1 MTNVLGIICEYNP
14 FHNGHL
20 YQLEEAKKACN
31 ADFTI
36 AVMSGN
42 FTQRGDVAL
51 FDKWTRTEMALK
63 NGIDLVIELPT
74 VYATSS
80 AENFAN
86 GAIKILNSLGI
97 VDYLAFGSESGDI
110 TLLDKIATILYNEP
124 KEFSQLINMQ
134 LRSGLSYPKAR
145 ELAIATYFRGSK
157 QYTEALESPNNILGI
172 EYLKALKRQKSSI
185 IPITIKRI
193 NSDYNSTT
201 TKNNFAS
208 ATAIRE
214 RLQNNKNIHRLVPYE
229 TYELIEE
236 KLKKKDFL
244 TNLSIFEKEIIYSLR
259 KMTLEEIANLPDV
272 TEGLEN
278 KIKFAVSNFTTLDK
292 VIENIKSKRFT
303 QTRIQRILVYALL
316 EITKKDMNI
325 ARKAIP
331 YIRVLGFNKHGK
343 KIISAIASNNPK
355 LKIIISLK
363 RFLDSNPDNSTKQLL
378 SKDIL
383 ATNIYTLGLKENP
396 VANLDYTHKIIEIK

>member
-1 MTNVLGIICEYNP
+1 MSHFWGYI
-14 FHNGHL
+14 F
-20 YQLEEAKKACN
+20 
-31 ADFTI
+31 
-36 AVMSGN
+36 MSGN

-172 EYLKALKRQKSSI
+172 EYLKALKRQKSHI

-193 NSDYNSTT
+193 NSDYNSTS

-208 ATAIRE
+208 ATAIRTMIK
-214 RLQNNKNIHRLVPYE
+214 NKKPNTSKTYDYSNSDLGIALIQPVTGTITSRFGRRSSGQHTGLDIATSTGTPIVAAAGGTVTYSGYKGSYGNLLVISHGNGVT
-229 TYELIEE
+229 TYYAHCS
-236 KLKKKDFL
+236 KLYVSAGV
-244 TNLSIFEKEIIYSLR
+244 TVAQGQQ
-259 KMTLEEIANLPDV
+259 IA
-272 TEGLEN
+272 
-278 KIKFAVSNFTTLDK
+278 
-292 VIENIKSKRFT
+292 
-303 QTRIQRILVYALL
+303 
-316 EITKKDMNI
+316 
-325 ARKAIP
+325 AI
-331 YIRVLGFNKHGK
+331 GNTG
-343 KIISAIASNNPK
+343 
-355 LKIIISLK
+355 
-363 RFLDSNPDNSTKQLL
+363 NSTGPHLHFEVRR
-378 SKDIL
+378 SPGTY
-383 ATNIYTLGLKENP
+383 ANRVNP
-396 VANLDYTHKIIEIK
+396 TAYLP